1 MLNIKDNRNTGECQ
15 LKDLDIDGYFEYD
28 GVLCRRV
35 HWVGD
40 IDIIPKEADD
50 YVIYTVG
57 LGQITALNRNA
68 IVTPIA
74 DRQITLEVE
83 D

>member
-15 LKDLDIDGYFEYD
+15 LKDLDINSYFEYD

-35 HWVGD
+35 HWTTD
-40 IDIIPKEADD
+40 LEIAPKDD
-50 YVIYTVG
+50 DTYVIYLVG
-57 LGQITALNRNA
+57 IGQIMPLNRNA
-68 IVTPIA
+68 VVKPIA
-74 DRQITLEVE
+74 DRQICLELG